1 MAALHTVE
9 RGQWV
14 FRWNLRSPSVAVF
27 AESGPRDVP
36 YDMYAVPADV
46 NRSKA
51 TPKTLGDLADRWLA
65 TYSPRSVGQDPPTVR
80 EPLIAYVATVYVHAA
95 DAASAAAIAQHANEV
110 LADHFGGDET
120 AAVDIDMDSL
130 ALPIFRE
137 G

>member
-1 MAALHTVE
+1 MPVHTVE
-9 RGQWV
+9 RGPWV
-14 FRWNLRSPSVAVF
+14 FRWNLRSASVAVF
-27 AESGPRDVP
+27 AALGPHDTP

-51 TPKTLGDLADRWLA
+51 TPETLGGLADRWVA
-65 TYSPRSVGQDPPTVR
+65 EYSPRSASQDPPTGR
-80 EPLIAYVATVYVHAA
+80 EPLTAYVATVYVHAA
-95 DAASAAAIAQHANEV
+95 DAASAVAIAQHANEV

-120 AAVDIDMDSL
+120 ATVDIEMDSL